1 MMDTFAEHSAERRR
15 RGTSVAAGLW
25 EVPVA
30 DFLATV
36 LAKAAV
42 MLVEALVIR
51 LINAFAAGRTGVA
64 TA

>member
-1 MMDTFAEHSAERRR
+1 MTDTFAEHSAERRR
-15 RGTSVAAGLW
+15 YGTSVAARLW

-42 MLVEALVIR
+42 MLVEALLIR
-51 LINAFAAGRTGVA
+51 LVNAFATGRLA
-64 TA
+64 AA

>member
-1 MMDTFAEHSAERRR
+1 MTDTFAEHSAERRR
-15 RGTSVAAGLW
+15 RGPSVAAGLW

-36 LAKAAV
+36 LAKAVV

-51 LINAFAAGRTGVA
+51 LVNAFAAGRVA

>member
-1 MMDTFAEHSAERRR
+1 MTDTFDAHSAERRR
-15 RGTSVAAGLW
+15 RGTSAAAGLW

-51 LINAFAAGRTGVA
+51 LVNAFAAGRVA

>member
-1 MMDTFAEHSAERRR
+1 MTDTFAEHSAERRR
-15 RGTSVAAGLW
+15 RGTSVAARLS

-36 LAKAAV
+36 LAKMAV
-42 MLVEALVIR
+42 MLVEALVIK
-51 LINAFAAGRTGVA
+51 LVSAFVSGRVA

>member
-1 MMDTFAEHSAERRR
+1 MSDTFAEHSAKRRR
-15 RGTSVAAGLW
+15 RGTSVAARLW

-30 DFLATV
+30 DFLATL

-51 LINAFAAGRTGVA
+51 LVTALAAGRVA